1 MRMFVDPKAVY
12 LYPKTIDFR
21 KQFNGLALIVE
32 QELDVPLMSG
42 ALFVFTNR
50 TRKRLKILYW
60 DNTGLA
66 MWSKRLDFLEEQF
79 RLAKHKLFA
88 SKSEAHPGQAN
99 LFNEL
104 EEIALLEQEKAD
116 GEEKPG
122 ADKKKRTRNTKP
134 FAEHIAREV
143 IIHDIDE
150 ADKVCE

>member
-1 MRMFVDPKAVY
+1 MFVDPKAVY

-66 MWSKRLDFLEEQF
+66 MWSKRLEKEVFKWPNSTKASISLTEQQLNSLLGGF
-79 RLAKHKLFA
+79 DIHGHQPLFYA
-88 SKSEAHPGQAN
+88 SAG
-99 LFNEL
+99 L
-104 EEIALLEQEKAD
+104 
-116 GEEKPG
+116 
-122 ADKKKRTRNTKP
+122 
-134 FAEHIAREV
+134 
-143 IIHDIDE
+143 
-150 ADKVCE
+150 